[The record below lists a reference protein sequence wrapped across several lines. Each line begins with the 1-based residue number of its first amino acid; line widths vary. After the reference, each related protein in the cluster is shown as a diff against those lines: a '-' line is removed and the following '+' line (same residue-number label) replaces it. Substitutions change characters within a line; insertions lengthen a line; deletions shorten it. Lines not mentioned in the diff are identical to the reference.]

1 MADALNS
8 YRDGSKRSCLVTG
21 ATGLVGNNVVR
32 RFLDTGWNV
41 RVLVRPRHSETTAAL
56 EGLPVQK
63 IIGQLE
69 DTSSLQRAVDGID
82 LVIHSAAMVHCGW
95 RYYDEMYRV
104 NVEGTTHLSKI
115 ARIAGARFIH
125 VSSVDALGLRS
136 DGTPANEETPPGGM
150 IECPYV
156 LTKRMAESAVLDQ
169 VERGLDAVIVNPV
182 YMIGPWDWK
191 PSSGRMLLEVGSGK
205 GLLAPPGANDFVDVR
220 DVVSGIEAANERG
233 QTGRRYILGGH
244 ALTYLDEWKVF
255 AKVTNRRPPIGNA
268 PPLAV
273 RAAGRI
279 GDLAGILFRR
289 EPPVNSASASMSML
303 RHNFSCQ
310 RAFDELG
317 YKIRPL
323 EVAATDAWAWFCENG
338 YAKNLGERYTKS
350 ASCQTSYSSKTR
362 TISPSASGTT

>member
-1 MADALNS
+1 MSPTHTATAAKGHVLSLALLVWLVIMLLES
-8 YRDGSKRSCLVTG
+8 FWIPAGTSECWFAPATVGLLQHWKDFRSKRSLVNSRIQI
-21 ATGLVGNNVVR
+21 V
-32 RFLDTGWNV
+32 
-41 RVLVRPRHSETTAAL
+41 SE
-56 EGLPVQK
+56 E
-63 IIGQLE
+63 
-69 DTSSLQRAVDGID
+69 AVDGVD

-115 ARIAGARFIH
+115 ARIAGVRFIH
-125 VSSVDALGLRS
+125 LSSVDALGLRS

-244 ALTYLDEWKVF
+244 ALTY
-255 AKVTNRRPPIGNA
+255 P
-268 PPLAV
+268 
-273 RAAGRI
+273 
-279 GDLAGILFRR
+279 
-289 EPPVNSASASMSML
+289 
-303 RHNFSCQ
+303 
-310 RAFDELG
+310 
-317 YKIRPL
+317 
-323 EVAATDAWAWFCENG
+323 
-338 YAKNLGERYTKS
+338 
-350 ASCQTSYSSKTR
+350 
-362 TISPSASGTT
+362 

>member
-1 MADALNS
+1 MSDALNS

-32 RFLDTGWNV
+32 KFLETGWNV
-41 RVLVRPRHSETTAAL
+41 RVLVRPHHLGTTAAL
-56 EGLPVQK
+56 EGLPVEK
-63 IIGQLE
+63 FIGQLE
-69 DTSSLQRAVDGID
+69 DTSSLQKAVDGID

-95 RYYDEMYRV
+95 NYYDEMYRV
-104 NVEGTTHLSKI
+104 NVDGTSHLSKI
-115 ARIAGARFIH
+115 ARAAGARFIH
-125 VSSVDALGLRS
+125 VSSVDALGLLP

-150 IECPYV
+150 IDCPYV
-156 LTKRMAESAVLDQ
+156 LTKRMAESAVLEQ
-169 VERGLDAVIVNPV
+169 VELGLDAVIVNPV

-220 DVVSGIEAANERG
+220 DVAIGIEAAYNRG
-233 QTGRRYILGGH
+233 KTGRRYILGGH
-244 ALTYLDEWKVF
+244 ALSYLDAWKVF

-279 GDLAGILFRR
+279 GDLAGILLRR
-289 EPPVNSASASMSML
+289 EPPVNSASAAMSML
-303 RHNFSCQ
+303 KHNFSSQ

-317 YKIRPL
+317 YTIRPL
-323 EVAATDAWAWFCENG
+323 EVAAADAWAWFCENG
-338 YAKNLGERYTKS
+338 YTKNLGSRYTQP